1 MTAVLLAGGAATATA
16 GPAGAAEPQTKAGV
30 KAGSCYGSAKKYTG
44 TPGKGKSNAHW
55 PGTGK
60 YAYASKKCN
69 DINLKV
75 DANRQVKVCFKK
87 TGKCNGWKPAKK
99 GKWMVAA
106 SNVRDGA
113 GFYIQFKGTPRSTGW
128 IAY

>member
-1 MTAVLLAGGAATATA
+1 MTAVMLAGGVAAATA
-16 GPAGAAEPQTKAGV
+16 GPANAAESKTAGV
-30 KAGSCYGSAKKYTG
+30 QATCYGSAKKYTG

-60 YAYASKKCN
+60 YAYATKTCK
-69 DINLKV
+69 DINVKV
-75 DANRQVKVCFKK
+75 DKTRQVKTCFKK
-87 TGKCNGWKPAKK
+87 TKKCNGWTTARK
-99 GKWMVAA
+99 GKWTVVA

-113 GFYIQFKGTPRSTGW
+113 GFYLQFKGTPRSTGW